1 MAPRSKSTSQLPP
14 RFGSDVLTVAVSSQ
28 CGGIGWSGSTCCA
41 SGSACNKVN
50 DYYSQC
56 LPGSAAS
63 SSTTA
68 ATTSKTTTTA
78 APSSTTTTSK
88 VSTTSAGSATT
99 SSKPSTTIPGGAG
112 TTASY
117 SGNPFAGVNQWA
129 NSYYA
134 SEVSNL
140 AIPSLSAAMA
150 TKAAAAAKVPSF
162 QWL

>member
-1 MAPRSKSTSQLPP
+1 M
-14 RFGSDVLTVAVSSQ
+14 
-28 CGGIGWSGSTCCA
+28 
-41 SGSACNKVN
+41 
-50 DYYSQC
+50 
-56 LPGSAAS
+56 
-63 SSTTA
+63 
-68 ATTSKTTTTA
+68 
-78 APSSTTTTSK
+78 
-88 VSTTSAGSATT
+88 STTSAGSATT

-117 SGNPFAGVNQWA
+117 TGNPFAGVNQWA

-134 SEVSNL
+134 SEVSSL

>member
-1 MAPRSKSTSQLPP
+1 M
-14 RFGSDVLTVAVSSQ
+14 
-28 CGGIGWSGSTCCA
+28 SGSV
-41 SGSACNKVN
+41 CNKVN

-63 SSTTA
+63 STTA
-68 ATTSKTTTTA
+68 ATTSKATTTA
-78 APSSTTTTSK
+78 APSSTTSKVTTSSTSK
-88 VSTTSAGSATT
+88 VSTSSAGSATT
-99 SSKPSTTIPGGAG
+99 SSKPSTTVPGGAG

-134 SEVSNL
+134 SEVSSL